1 MNKFK
6 SSEDYLE
13 RIYVLK
19 KENKTLRAIDL
30 AKDLGF
36 SKPSVSVALKK
47 LKANNFITVCDETG
61 NIELTKRGL
70 ELASY
75 VYEKQVNIEKTNERE
90 ESIKNSI
97 LGTESLKLKKPRKKK
112 KYVLL
117 TKDQKELLDLTKSL
131 DGIEVK
137 IVDKNKEEKEN

>member
-19 KENKTLRAIDL
+19 KDNKTLRAIDL

-47 LKANNFITVCDETG
+47 LKTNNFITVCDETG
-61 NIELTKRGL
+61 NIELTERGL

-75 VYEKQVNIEKTNERE
+75 VYEKHEIISTCLMMLGVSSTTALEDACKIEHDLSD
-90 ESIKNSI
+90 ESFDALKAYYKKIK
-97 LGTESLKLKKPRKKK
+97 G
-112 KYVLL
+112 
-117 TKDQKELLDLTKSL
+117 
-131 DGIEVK
+131 
-137 IVDKNKEEKEN
+137 

>member
-13 RIYVLK
+13 RIYILK
-19 KENKTLRAIDL
+19 KNNTNLRAIDL

-47 LKANNFITVCDETG
+47 LKANNFITVSDETG
-61 NIELTKRGL
+61 NIELTERGL

-75 VYEKQVNIEKTNERE
+75 VYEKHNIISTCLIMLGVSSTTAMEDACKIEHVISNE
-90 ESIKNSI
+90 
-97 LGTESLKLKKPRKKK
+97 TFDKLKE
-112 KYVLL
+112 YL
-117 TKDQKELLDLTKSL
+117 KE
-131 DGIEVK
+131 
-137 IVDKNKEEKEN
+137 KNK

>member
-75 VYEKQVNIEKTNERE
+75 VYEKHEIISTCLMMLGVSSTTALEDACKIEHDLSD
-90 ESIKNSI
+90 ESFDALKAYYKKIK
-97 LGTESLKLKKPRKKK
+97 G
-112 KYVLL
+112 
-117 TKDQKELLDLTKSL
+117 
-131 DGIEVK
+131 
-137 IVDKNKEEKEN
+137 

>member
-75 VYEKQVNIEKTNERE
+75 VYEKHEIISTCLMMLGVSATTALEDACKIEHDLSD
-90 ESIKNSI
+90 ESFDALKAYYKKIK
-97 LGTESLKLKKPRKKK
+97 G
-112 KYVLL
+112 
-117 TKDQKELLDLTKSL
+117 
-131 DGIEVK
+131 
-137 IVDKNKEEKEN
+137 